1 MHNVG
6 IILAPLEMSRAG
18 VGTDKVAFLGESL
31 SDVAADAT
39 SGTRNKYGFLCHT
52 LFIGSALQCVTPL
65 LFSVDFANA
74 VVVAVVSAGAVVGV
88 SAVVVAV
95 DDFRGTR
102 PPISASESSTTSYKF
117 SLTLLVKR

>member
-74 VVVAVVSAGAVVGV
+74 VVVAVVS
-88 SAVVVAV
+88 VVVV